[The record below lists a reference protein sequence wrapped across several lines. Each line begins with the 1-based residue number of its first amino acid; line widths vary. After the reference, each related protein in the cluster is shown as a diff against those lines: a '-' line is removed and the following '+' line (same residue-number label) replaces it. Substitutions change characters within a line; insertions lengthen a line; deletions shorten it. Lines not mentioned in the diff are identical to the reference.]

1 MSYLHIYALVLRLA
15 RNCARILLPSF
26 KTLYVTH
33 LLSGFQCPRLRLQN
47 ALLLGLF
54 GLCMVCG
61 LTQPSRAENATSA
74 YPSRAIRLV
83 IPNPAGG
90 LPDTVARI
98 YAQRLSEHL
107 GQAVTVDNRPG
118 ANGVLACQAVI
129 SAPRDG
135 YTFLVSD
142 GSTFSVNPR
151 LYANLSYDL
160 KRDFTE
166 VSLAARAPLYLAVN
180 AKVKA
185 NTLKEL
191 VALVKAHPGT
201 LTYGSSGIGSTHH
214 LSMEALKTAL
224 DLDITHVP
232 YKGSG
237 QSVPALVAGQVDM
250 LFAALPSLSGFVK
263 SGQVRLIASNA
274 AQRSAQEPGVATIA
288 ETVKGY
294 DFSPTI
300 GVFAA
305 KGTPQ
310 IAIEKLSSEIAIIAK
325 SSDMAALFATAGIE
339 PVGSTP
345 QEFERSMAEEIDK
358 IGKAVSA
365 AGIKA
370 D

>member
-1 MSYLHIYALVLRLA
+1 MNLLNRIGKVFGFTFFLVLLNA
-15 RNCARILLPSF
+15 NE
-26 KTLYVTH
+26 TH
-33 LLSGFQCPRLRLQN
+33 AADS
-47 ALLLGLF
+47 
-54 GLCMVCG
+54 
-61 LTQPSRAENATSA
+61 
-74 YPSRAIRLV
+74 YPTRPIRFV

-98 YAQRLSEHL
+98 YAQRLSERL
-107 GQAVTVDNRPG
+107 GQAVTVDNHPG
-118 ANGVLACQAVI
+118 ANGVLACQSVM
-129 SAPRDG
+129 SSPKDG

-160 KRDFTE
+160 KRDFSE
-166 VSLAARAPLYLAVN
+166 VSLAARAPLYLAVHPR
-180 AKVKA
+180 VKA
-185 NTLKEL
+185 NNLKEL
-191 VALVKAHPGT
+191 VAYIKANPGA

-224 DLDITHVP
+224 NLDITHVP

-237 QSVPALVAGQVDM
+237 QSVPALVGGQVDM

-263 SGQVRLIASNA
+263 TGQVKLIASNA
-274 AQRSAQEPGVATIA
+274 AQRSQQEPNTPTIS

-310 IAIEKLSSEIAIIAK
+310 TAIDKISAEIAIIAK
-325 SSDMAALFATAGIE
+325 SSDMTQLFATAGID

-345 QEFERSMAEEIDK
+345 REFERALSEEIEK
-358 IGKAVSA
+358 IGKAVTA

-370 D
+370 E

>member
-1 MSYLHIYALVLRLA
+1 M
-15 RNCARILLPSF
+15 NSF
-26 KTLYVTH
+26 KH
-33 LLSGFQCPRLRLQN
+33 SIKLLSCC
-47 ALLLGLF
+47 LF
-54 GLCMVCG
+54 LIS
-61 LTQPSRAENATSA
+61 LNLIQSA
-74 YPSRAIRLV
+74 HADTYPTRAIRFV

-98 YAQRLSEHL
+98 YAQRLTERL
-107 GQAVTVDNRPG
+107 GQPVTVDNHPG
-118 ANGVLACQAVI
+118 ANGVLACQTVI
-129 SAPRDG
+129 TSPKDG

-151 LYANLSYDL
+151 LYTNLSYDL
-160 KRDFTE
+160 KRDFVE

-180 AKVKA
+180 PRIKA

-191 VALVKAHPGT
+191 IAYIKANPGA

-224 DLDITHVP
+224 NLDITHVP

-237 QSVPALVAGQVDM
+237 QSVPALVGGQVDM

-263 SGQVRLIASNA
+263 SGQVKLIASNA
-274 AQRSAQEPGVATIA
+274 ARRSTQEPNTPTIS
-288 ETVKGY
+288 EIVKGY

-310 IAIEKLSSEIAIIAK
+310 AAIDKLSAEIAIVAK
-325 SSDMAALFATAGIE
+325 SSDMASLFATAGID

-345 QEFERSMAEEIDK
+345 QEFERALGEEIEK

-370 D
+370 E

>member
-1 MSYLHIYALVLRLA
+1 MKSINRLLKPFSFALFLITLNAGETCAADSYPTR
-15 RNCARILLPSF
+15 P
-26 KTLYVTH
+26 
-33 LLSGFQCPRLRLQN
+33 
-47 ALLLGLF
+47 
-54 GLCMVCG
+54 
-61 LTQPSRAENATSA
+61 
-74 YPSRAIRLV
+74 IRFV

-98 YAQRLSEHL
+98 YAQRLSERL
-107 GQAVTVDNRPG
+107 GQAVTVDNHPG
-118 ANGVLACQAVI
+118 ANGVLACQSVM
-129 SAPRDG
+129 SSPKDG

-151 LYANLSYDL
+151 LYTNLSYDL
-160 KRDFTE
+160 KRDFVE
-166 VSLAARAPLYLAVN
+166 VSLAARAPLYLAVHPR
-180 AKVKA
+180 VKA
-185 NTLKEL
+185 NNLKEL
-191 VALVKAHPGT
+191 VAYIKANPGT
-201 LTYGSSGIGSTHH
+201 LTYGSSGVGSTHH

-224 DLDITHVP
+224 NLDIIHVP

-237 QSVPALVAGQVDM
+237 QSVPALVGGQVDM

-263 SGQVRLIASNA
+263 TGQVKLIASNA
-274 AQRSAQEPGVATIA
+274 AQRSQQEPNTPTIS

-310 IAIEKLSSEIAIIAK
+310 VAIDKISAEMAIIAK
-325 SSDMAALFATAGIE
+325 SSDMAQLFATAGID

-345 QEFERSMAEEIDK
+345 KEFERALADEIEK
-358 IGKAVSA
+358 IGKAVTA

-370 D
+370 E

>member
-1 MSYLHIYALVLRLA
+1 MNSLRFLPK
-15 RNCARILLPSF
+15 ILGYS
-26 KTLYVTH
+26 
-33 LLSGFQCPRLRLQN
+33 
-47 ALLLGLF
+47 LLLTFLNF
-54 GLCMVCG
+54 CNPC
-61 LTQPSRAENATSA
+61 TADN
-74 YPSRAIRLV
+74 YPNRPIRFV

-98 YAQRLSEHL
+98 YAQRLSERL
-107 GQAVTVDNRPG
+107 GQAVTVDNHPG
-118 ANGVLACQAVI
+118 ANGVLACQSVMT
-129 SAPRDG
+129 SPKDG

-151 LYANLSYDL
+151 LYTNLSYDL
-160 KRDFTE
+160 KRDFVE
-166 VSLAARAPLYLAVN
+166 VSLAARAPLYLAVHPR
-180 AKVKA
+180 VKA
-185 NTLKEL
+185 NNLKEL
-191 VALVKAHPGT
+191 IAYIKANPGT

-224 DLDITHVP
+224 NLDITHVP

-237 QSVPALVAGQVDM
+237 QSVPALVGGQVDM

-263 SGQVRLIASNA
+263 TGQVKLIASNA
-274 AQRSAQEPGVATIA
+274 AHRSAQEPNTPAIS
-288 ETVKGY
+288 EMVKGY

-310 IAIEKLSSEIAIIAK
+310 AAIDKISAELAIIAK
-325 SSDMAALFATAGIE
+325 STDMAPLFVTAGIE

-345 QEFERSMAEEIDK
+345 QEFERALNEEIEK
-358 IGKAVSA
+358 IGKAVTA

-370 D
+370 E

>member
-1 MSYLHIYALVLRLA
+1 MKSINRLLKAFSFALFLITLNAAETCAADSYPTR
-15 RNCARILLPSF
+15 P
-26 KTLYVTH
+26 
-33 LLSGFQCPRLRLQN
+33 
-47 ALLLGLF
+47 
-54 GLCMVCG
+54 
-61 LTQPSRAENATSA
+61 
-74 YPSRAIRLV
+74 IRFV

-98 YAQRLSEHL
+98 YAQRLSERL
-107 GQAVTVDNRPG
+107 GQAVTVDNHPG
-118 ANGVLACQAVI
+118 ANGVLACQSVM
-129 SAPRDG
+129 SSPKDG

-151 LYANLSYDL
+151 LYTNLSYDL
-160 KRDFTE
+160 KRDFVE
-166 VSLAARAPLYLAVN
+166 VSLAARAPLYLAVHPR
-180 AKVKA
+180 VKA
-185 NTLKEL
+185 NNLKEL
-191 VALVKAHPGT
+191 VAYIKANPGT
-201 LTYGSSGIGSTHH
+201 LTYGSSGVGSTHH

-224 DLDITHVP
+224 NLDIIHVP

-237 QSVPALVAGQVDM
+237 QSVPALVGGQVDM

-263 SGQVRLIASNA
+263 TGQVKLIASNA
-274 AQRSAQEPGVATIA
+274 AQRSQQEQNTPTIS

-310 IAIEKLSSEIAIIAK
+310 VAIDKISAEMAIIAK
-325 SSDMAALFATAGIE
+325 SSDMAQLFATAGID

-345 QEFERSMAEEIDK
+345 KEFERALADEIEK
-358 IGKAVSA
+358 IGKAVTA

-370 D
+370 E

>member
-1 MSYLHIYALVLRLA
+1 MNTFQHLI
-15 RNCARILLPSF
+15 
-26 KTLYVTH
+26 K
-33 LLSGFQCPRLRLQN
+33 LLSFGFFLIS
-47 ALLLGLF
+47 
-54 GLCMVCG
+54 
-61 LTQPSRAENATSA
+61 PSLIQTAHADT
-74 YPSRAIRLV
+74 YPSRAIRFV

-98 YAQRLSEHL
+98 YAQRLSERL
-107 GQAVTVDNRPG
+107 GQPVTVDNHPG
-118 ANGVLACQAVI
+118 ANGVLACQTVI
-129 SAPRDG
+129 TAPKDG

-142 GSTFSVNPR
+142 GSTFSVNPC
-151 LYANLSYDL
+151 LYTNLSYDL
-160 KRDFTE
+160 KRDFVE

-180 AKVKA
+180 PKVKA

-191 VALVKAHPGT
+191 VAYIKANPGV

-214 LSMEALKTAL
+214 LSMEAFKTAL
-224 DLDITHVP
+224 NLDITHVP

-237 QSVPALVAGQVDM
+237 QSVPALVGGQVDM

-263 SGQVRLIASNA
+263 SGQVKLIASNA
-274 AQRSAQEPGVATIA
+274 ARRSPQEPNTPTIS
-288 ETVKGY
+288 ELVKGY

-310 IAIEKLSSEIAIIAK
+310 AAIDKLSAEIAIVAK
-325 SSDMAALFATAGIE
+325 SSDMAGLFATAGID

-345 QEFERSMAEEIDK
+345 QEFERALSEEIEK

-370 D
+370 E

>member
-1 MSYLHIYALVLRLA
+1 MNLFNRLLKIISFSFLVLLV
-15 RNCARILLPSF
+15 I
-26 KTLYVTH
+26 
-33 LLSGFQCPRLRLQN
+33 
-47 ALLLGLF
+47 
-54 GLCMVCG
+54 
-61 LTQPSRAENATSA
+61 TSSHSYA
-74 YPSRAIRLV
+74 DTYPSKPIRFV

-98 YAQRLSEHL
+98 YAQRLSERL
-107 GQAVTVDNRPG
+107 GQAVTVDNHPG
-118 ANGVLACQAVI
+118 ANGVLACQ
-129 SAPRDG
+129 SAMTSAKDG

-151 LYANLSYDL
+151 LYTNLSYDL
-160 KRDFTE
+160 KRDFVE
-166 VSLAARAPLYLAVN
+166 VSLAARAPLYLAVHPR
-180 AKVKA
+180 VKA

-191 VALVKAHPGT
+191 IAYIKANPGT

-224 DLDITHVP
+224 NLDITHVP

-237 QSVPALVAGQVDM
+237 QSVPALVGGQVDM

-263 SGQVRLIASNA
+263 TGQVKLIASNA
-274 AQRSAQEPGVATIA
+274 ARRSSQEPNTPTIS
-288 ETVKGY
+288 ELVKGY

-310 IAIEKLSSEIAIIAK
+310 AAIDKLSAEIAAIAK
-325 SSDMAALFATAGIE
+325 SGEVAPLFATAGID

-345 QEFERSMAEEIDK
+345 QEFERALAEEIEK
-358 IGKAVSA
+358 IGKAVTA

-370 D
+370 E

>member
-1 MSYLHIYALVLRLA
+1 M
-15 RNCARILLPSF
+15 NSF
-26 KTLYVTH
+26 KH
-33 LLSGFQCPRLRLQN
+33 SIKLLSCC
-47 ALLLGLF
+47 LF
-54 GLCMVCG
+54 LIS
-61 LTQPSRAENATSA
+61 LNLIQSA
-74 YPSRAIRLV
+74 HADTYPTRAIRFV

-98 YAQRLSEHL
+98 YAQRLTERL
-107 GQAVTVDNRPG
+107 GQPVTVDNHPG
-118 ANGVLACQAVI
+118 ANGVLACQTVTT
-129 SAPRDG
+129 SPKDG

-151 LYANLSYDL
+151 LYTNLSYDL
-160 KRDFTE
+160 KRDFVE

-180 AKVKA
+180 PRIKA

-191 VALVKAHPGT
+191 IAYIKANPGA

-224 DLDITHVP
+224 NLDITHVP

-237 QSVPALVAGQVDM
+237 QSVPALVGGQVDM

-263 SGQVRLIASNA
+263 SGQVKLIASNA
-274 AQRSAQEPGVATIA
+274 ARRSTQEPNTPTIS
-288 ETVKGY
+288 EIVKGY

-310 IAIEKLSSEIAIIAK
+310 AAIDKLSAEIAIVAK
-325 SSDMAALFATAGIE
+325 SSDMASLFATAGID

-345 QEFERSMAEEIDK
+345 QEFERALGEEIEK

-370 D
+370 E